1 MQDLRLLKNILESMA
16 EFLALDVLMGWTKTE
31 NSVAYHFEK
40 AGGID
45 ALEETQKCSN
55 QEIYHMAAQL
65 VQNYFELENE
75 VA

>member
-16 EFLALDVLMGWTKTE
+16 EFLALDVLMGWSKTE

-55 QEIYHMAAQL
+55 
-65 VQNYFELENE
+65 
-75 VA
+75 